1 MKYKRG
7 LAKLWICKLHAFLLG
22 NCRPAELYIYTARS
36 EHKHDKR
43 YAKKKLKNAA
53 KLFLDFWTPSIV
65 KCVGHSKIIGEF
77 KGMSHGS

>member
-1 MKYKRG
+1 MLYKRG

-22 NCRPAELYIYTARS
+22 NCKPAE
-36 EHKHDKR
+36 
-43 YAKKKLKNAA
+43 LKNAA

-65 KCVGHSKIIGEF
+65 KRQCVGHSKIIGEF